1 MTSPNAS
8 GELRTAVILRAGNGR
23 HWGAPVMAKKNFKDL
38 TEREI
43 LALAIQLEEEDSRV
57 YGDFAEGL
65 RESYPSTAKAFDEMA
80 GEESRHRQMLID
92 MHRQRFGDHIPLIRR
107 QDVKG
112 FLDRR
117 PMWLVRPLGIHAV
130 RKQVEIMELETRR
143 FYEHALEKVSNASTR
158 KLLGDLAE
166 IERQHS
172 EFAESLEE
180 KQVSTGERAEEE
192 KSRRRLFVL
201 RIIQPGLAGLMDGSV
216 STLAPI
222 FAAAFATHKSWDA
235 FLVGLAASV
244 GAGISMAFAEALS
257 DDGSLTGRGQPVFR
271 GSVTGLM
278 TTIGGI
284 GHTLPFLIADFRA
297 AFTVAV
303 IVVAIELAVISYV
316 RHKYMDTPILSSAFQ
331 VIVGGS
337 LVFAIGILI
346 GSS

>member
-1 MTSPNAS
+1 
-8 GELRTAVILRAGNGR
+8 
-23 HWGAPVMAKKNFKDL
+23 MAKKSFKDL

-57 YGDFAEGL
+57 YADFAEGL
-65 RESYPSTAKAFDEMA
+65 RENYPATAKIFEEMQA
-80 GEESRHRQMLID
+80 EESRHRQRLID

-112 FLDRR
+112 FLERR
-117 PMWLVRPLGIHAV
+117 PVWLVRPLGINAV
-130 RKQVEIMELETRR
+130 RKQVEIMELETRQ
-143 FYEHALEKVSNASTR
+143 FYDHALQKVSDASTR

-172 EFAESLEE
+172 ALAESLERKE
-180 KQVSTGERAEEE
+180 LTPDVRAEEE
-192 KSRRRLFVL
+192 KTGRRMFVL
-201 RIIQPGLAGLMDGSV
+201 QVIQPGLAGLMDGSV

-257 DDGSLTGRGQPVFR
+257 DDGSLTGRGRPIVR
-271 GSVTGLM
+271 GLVTGLM
-278 TTIGGI
+278 TTAGGI
-284 GHTLPFLIADFRA
+284 GHTLPFLLADFHI
-297 AFTVAV
+297 AFLVAV
-303 IVVAIELAVISYV
+303 LVVAAELAIISYV
-316 RHKYMDTPILSSAFQ
+316 RHRYMDTPLMSSAFQ

-337 LVFAIGILI
+337 LVFAVGILI
-346 GSS
+346 GGRG